1 MNDNITDN
9 EDDFKLVKSKRKVN
23 FKYNLSKLENNEA
36 YCKIETN
43 YKNDKHNKTNKH
55 DKKEIKILTQE
66 EMMEILISKIKLF
79 DNIEIKTKEIKDFY
93 AINVRIDLS
102 KISNRV
108 FHSAK
113 LNTVSHN
120 NRIVNM
126 KLVFSDNEHLH
137 QDMKINIDVLIQC
150 FREIA
155 PDTITN
161 IHIDTFKDQLENK
174 HLSLIISTIKGSSLI
189 YVYKRMMDF
198 VTVINEKYGT
208 LQSYYSNYKEKE
220 EKDEEKEKE
229 EKEKEEKEEKE
240 KNNNC
245 NIIEELIETHVVEKE
260 KPIMEKPIMEKPIME
275 KPIMENPIMENPIS
289 GKPIMENPIMEK
301 PNENKNKNE
310 LQKTIIINFENTK
323 KEERRLILELDNIRK
338 LLKSQEIYI
347 LKNSIINE
355 TEIKIIEQKVT
366 IDNNINID
374 KNSFAYKVMNGI
386 KT

>member
-1 MNDNITDN
+1 MIKN
-9 EDDFKLVKSKRKVN
+9 
-23 FKYNLSKLENNEA
+23 
-36 YCKIETN
+36 
-43 YKNDKHNKTNKH
+43 KNDK
-55 DKKEIKILTQE
+55 KENKILTQK

-93 AINVRIDLS
+93 AINVRVDLS

-161 IHIDTFKDQLENK
+161 IHIDTFKDQLENE

-198 VTVINEKYGT
+198 VTVINEKYGV
-208 LQSYYSNYKEKE
+208 LQSYSSNYKKE
-220 EKDEEKEKE
+220 ET
-229 EKEKEEKEEKE
+229 E
-240 KNNNC
+240 KNNSNN
-245 NIIEELIETHVVEKE
+245 NIIEELIETTIVE

-275 KPIMENPIMENPIS
+275 KPIS
-289 GKPIMENPIMEK
+289 AKPIMEAKPISVKPIMEAKPISVKPIMEAKPIMEKPISAKPIMEKPISAKPIMEKLISTKPIMEK

-323 KEERRLILELDNIRK
+323 KEERRLLLELDNIRK

-355 TEIKIIEQKVT
+355 TEIKLIEQKVT
-366 IDNNINID
+366 IDNNIIID